1 MLNGNDA
8 YLMLGGLAFA
18 VSILF
23 VILAILK
30 SKKRSILTNEVTR
43 KKQILNEKSVEDVVA
58 ELSQSYEE
66 IKEKIEAGGDK
77 HIQLLDLISSTN
89 EQSKLIDSGLLPP
102 VFKFDDSESLKE
114 KIKECQLK
122 QFDVIVTG
130 KAVSAHS
137 NWSWFGSS
145 SDGSKMVE
153 DYKRLLLKAFN
164 SEFDSIRK
172 KMRHNTL
179 DGTLNKLHKLDEQLT
194 KLGETTN
201 VEISQVYFKLKA
213 SELNTWN
220 IELKHKEE
228 LKQERKAQQTL
239 LRQQSKQGSGID
251 SDELEDDIY
260 YRKADLLKAQK
271 RAKELHGAS
280 ATDTQLKIER
290 MQKEIKRLEDKFE
303 RSVSQAQLTRAGYIY
318 VISNIGSFG
327 EGVVKIG
334 MTRRLEPMDRVKE
347 LGDASVPFRFD
358 VHTLVFV
365 EDAPKVEKMLH
376 RKFNNHRVNKE
387 NNRKEFFKVLPNKV
401 SEAMLEMGIKSD
413 WFFDVEAKEFR
424 ESLLIREALSERLS
438 QTSNSSVE
446 FPEAI

>member
-1 MLNGNDA
+1 MLNGNDT

-18 VSILF
+18 VSIIF
-23 VILAILK
+23 VILAISK
-30 SKKRSILTNEVTR
+30 SKNRSILTDEVTR

-58 ELSQSYEE
+58 ELTQAYEE
-66 IKEKIEAGGDK
+66 INGKIEVGGDK
-77 HIQLLDLISSTN
+77 HRKLLDFISSTN
-89 EQSKLIDSGLLPP
+89 EQSKLIDVGLLPP

-179 DGTLNKLHKLDEQLT
+179 DGTLNKLYKLDEQLT

-213 SELNTWN
+213 NELNTWN

-251 SDELEDDIY
+251 SEELEDDIY

-334 MTRRLEPMDRVKE
+334 MTRRLEPMDRVRE

-358 VHTLVFV
+358 VHTLAFV
-365 EDAPKVEKMLH
+365 ENAPKVESMLH

-387 NNRKEFFKVLPNKV
+387 NNRKEFFKVLPNEV
-401 SEAMLEMGIKSD
+401 SDAMLEMGIESD
-413 WFFDVEAKEFR
+413 WFYDVEAKEFR
-424 ESLLIREALSERLS
+424 ESLLIREVLS

>member
-1 MLNGNDA
+1 MLNENDT

-18 VSILF
+18 VSTLF
-23 VILAILK
+23 FILAISK
-30 SKKRSILTNEVTR
+30 SKKRSILTDEVIR
-43 KKQILNEKSVEDVVA
+43 KKQNLNEKSVEDVVA
-58 ELSQSYEE
+58 ELTQAYEE
-66 IKEKIEAGGDK
+66 INGKIEAGGDK
-77 HIQLLDLISSTN
+77 HRKLLDLISSTN
-89 EQSKLIDSGLLPP
+89 EQSKLIDVGLLPP

-130 KAVSAHS
+130 KAVSAHTD
-137 NWSWFGSS
+137 WSWFGSR

-179 DGTLNKLHKLDEQLT
+179 DGTLNKLYKLDEQLT

-201 VEISQVYFKLKA
+201 VQISQVYFKLKA
-213 SELNTWN
+213 NELNTWN

-358 VHTLVFV
+358 VHTLAFV

-376 RKFNNHRVNKE
+376 RKFNDYRVNKE
-387 NNRKEFFKVLPNKV
+387 NNRKEFFKVLPNEV
-401 SEAMLEMGIKSD
+401 SDAMLEIGIESD
-413 WFFDVEAKEFR
+413 WFYDVEAKEFR

>member
-1 MLNGNDA
+1 MLYENDT
-8 YLMLGGLAFA
+8 YLMLGGVAFA
-18 VSILF
+18 VSIIF
-23 VILAILK
+23 FILAISK
-30 SKKRSILTNEVTR
+30 SKKRSILTDEVTR
-43 KKQILNEKSVEDVVA
+43 KKQVLNDKSVEDVVS
-58 ELSQSYEE
+58 ELNQAYEE
-66 IKEKIEAGGDK
+66 VSGKIKAGGEK
-77 HIQLLDLISSTN
+77 HRKLLDLISSTN
-89 EQSKLIDSGLLPP
+89 EQSKLIDVGLLPP

-130 KAVSAHS
+130 KAVSAHTD
-137 NWSWFGSS
+137 WSWFGSR
-145 SDGSKMVE
+145 SDGNKMVE

-179 DGTLNKLHKLDEQLT
+179 DGTLNKLHKLDEQLA

-201 VEISQVYFKLKA
+201 VEISQVYFNLKA
-213 SELNTWN
+213 NELNTWN

-228 LKQERKAQQTL
+228 IKQERKAQQAL
-239 LRQQSKQGSGID
+239 LRQQSNQGSGID

-347 LGDASVPFRFD
+347 LGDASVPFKFD
-358 VHTLVFV
+358 VHTLAFV

-376 RKFNNHRVNKE
+376 RKFNDHRVNKE
-387 NNRKEFFKVLPNKV
+387 NNRKEFFKVLPSEV
-401 SEAMLEMGIKSD
+401 SDAMLKMGIESD
-413 WFFDVEAKEFR
+413 WFYDVEAKEFR
-424 ESLLIREALSERLS
+424 ESLLIREALSEHLS
-438 QTSNSSVE
+438 QASNSSVE